1 MSKQANRFK
10 RDGAQVTS
18 AQKHKWEVDRQ
29 MRAGLLELQSKVLNT
44 QP

>member
-29 MRAGLLELQSKVLNT
+29 MRGKQHVQTLTTNSIS
-44 QP
+44 